1 MDVGL
6 LTVRLSGVVEGRV
19 STVVEERLPSV
30 VEGRLST
37 VVEGRLST
45 VVEGRLSRVVE
56 GRLTGDGTVVGNR
69 LMAADAVVLMTL
81 EGVGVPTEGCST
93 IDDAGTV
100 EIWDTEEMLG
110 TEAPEDVGNETVVF
124 PRLGNGVVI
133 DATSGVVDDTSAVEL
148 NHTGDEAGNGAAVV
162 GDKLVV
168 FERLGRGLA
177 GNELGNGA
185 TVVGEKAVLFA
196 RLGSGL
202 AGDGNSCVAEEAA
215 TVEFSPTEDG
225 MGDGAALGVGC

>member
-1 MDVGL
+1 MLDAALLDVGL

-19 STVVEERLPSV
+19 STVVEERLPS
-30 VEGRLST
+30 

-225 MGDGAALGVGC
+225 MGDGAALSVG

>member
-1 MDVGL
+1 MLDAALLDVGL

-37 VVEGRLST
+37 VVEGRL
-45 VVEGRLSRVVE
+45 
-56 GRLTGDGTVVGNR
+56 TGDGTVVGNR
-69 LMAADAVVLMTL
+69 LMATDAVVLMTL
-81 EGVGVPTEGCST
+81 ESVGVPAEVSPT

-100 EIWDTEEMLG
+100 EFCNPEEMLG
-110 TEAPEDVGNETVVF
+110 TGAPEGVGNEIVVF
-124 PRLGNGVVI
+124 ARLGNGVVI

-148 NHTGDEAGNGAAVV
+148 NHTADEAGNGAAVV

-177 GNELGNGA
+177 GSELGNGA
-185 TVVGEKAVLFA
+185 TVVGESAVLFV

-202 AGDGNSCVAEEAA
+202 AGDDNSCVAEEAA

-225 MGDGAALGVGC
+225 MGDGAALSVG